1 MPSRSPRSWPATTW
15 QLSASL
21 HLERESTEGDPALGH
36 GRLWRQRAPGGA
48 LVRPLAEGGSH
59 GSLFGT
65 ASQRLH
71 LIEKDLH
78 GMASKRDVLPV
89 AFVPLIETFERAIH
103 P

>member
-1 MPSRSPRSWPATTW
+1 M
-15 QLSASL
+15 
-21 HLERESTEGDPALGH
+21 
-36 GRLWRQRAPGGA
+36 
-48 LVRPLAEGGSH
+48 RPLAKGGSH

-78 GMASKRDVLPV
+78 GMTSKRDVLPV